1 MRIVMAAIVSIA
13 LAPAAAAQPGLD
25 SVRELYASAD
35 YEGVLSALGQLSTD
49 RLVQRDSRELTRYRV
64 LCLVALERTVEAERA
79 MEEMLMRDPLYSI
92 SAAEASP
99 RVVDA
104 FAAVRRR
111 TLPTVAR
118 TLYQDGRAAYGRKAF
133 AEAVERLE
141 TTIRLIDN
149 PDGAD
154 DPDLA
159 DLKTLASGFLDLSR
173 TALAQAAP
181 PPLPSTK
188 LTATNASRP
197 APRPAT
203 KAAIRSSSDRIC
215 RRGRGPPPAGC
226 SKPSSRARSK
236 SRLTN
241 KATSSTC
248 SSWCRFIPCM
258 TRRWSR
264 PHAAGGTSR
273 RSRTASPLAPASA
286 WRLRSARNS
295 ATMASDAPGSATK

>member
-181 PPLPSTK
+181 PPLPATK
-188 LTATNASRP
+188 LAATNASQP
-197 APRPAT
+197 APQPRSESRDPVVIRQDLPPWPGATAGRLFEAEFKGAVEVAIDEQGNVIDVQLVVPVHPVYDPALV
-203 KAAIRSSSDRIC
+203 AA
-215 RRGRGPPPAGC
+215 A
-226 SKPSSRARSK
+226 
-236 SRLTN
+236 
-241 KATSSTC
+241 
-248 SSWCRFIPCM
+248 
-258 TRRWSR
+258 RRWRYEPALKDGKPVGTRKRVEVTLR
-264 PHAAGGTSR
+264 P
-273 RSRTASPLAPASA
+273 
-286 WRLRSARNS
+286 
-295 ATMASDAPGSATK
+295 K